1 MRFFTLALT
10 ALAISAVVPALELTP
25 VSDLATRNLFLD
37 SHSSFDLFSGLGAE
51 GCAAFAGACLGAK
64 ASAIESSAR
73 ASLEAWIDSAE
84 LSASLRTSLKSWC
97 SGSIAKLDVDVI
109 AQLAVYIPVAVSLAA
124 EGGLSVSI
132 SGITSTTANAGVALD
147 ASLRAD
153 LIAFLKAHVNLDSE
167 VNVALEVCASGGVV
181 AALTDD
187 VKAAILAYLMSS
199 DCSLSASLIAAIKL
213 WCEGKTG
220 SGVSIIGDIPSA
232 ASISSSVGASIATAI
247 DSEGIITSS
256 FISAL
261 KTWITGID
269 IDLDADTKA
278 ALELCIE
285 GKAAVSLDD
294 TEVIKLTQWLFS
306 AKCSLTGQLK
316 AVVLVWL
323 YVRATVGDTVSVLS
337 VTDIATLTAWFEGD
351 ISASLSAVVK
361 GVIAT
366 AIGGEAVVNVS
377 LDAVAQLVAV
387 ITGLVT
393 DVSVDINIVVI
404 LAKWVTGNT
413 CGCY

>member
-1 MRFFTLALT
+1 
-10 ALAISAVVPALELTP
+10 
-25 VSDLATRNLFLD
+25 
-37 SHSSFDLFSGLGAE
+37 
-51 GCAAFAGACLGAK
+51 
-64 ASAIESSAR
+64 
-73 ASLEAWIDSAE
+73 
-84 LSASLRTSLKSWC
+84 
-97 SGSIAKLDVDVI
+97 
-109 AQLAVYIPVAVSLAA
+109 
-124 EGGLSVSI
+124 LSVSI

-181 AALTDD
+181 AALTAD

-256 FISAL
+256 SISAL

>member
-10 ALAISAVVPALELTP
+10 ALATSAVVPALELAP
-25 VSDLATRNLFLD
+25 VPELATRNFFLG
-37 SHSSFDLFSGLGAE
+37 SNSSFDLFSGLDAE

-73 ASLEAWIDSAE
+73 ASLDAWIGSAD
-84 LSASLRTSLKSWC
+84 LSASLKTSLKSWC
-97 SGSIAKLDVDVI
+97 SGSVAELDVDVI
-109 AQLAVYIPVAVSLAA
+109 AELAVYIPIAVGLAA

-132 SGITSTTANAGVALD
+132 SGITSTITDAGVALD

-153 LIAFLKAHVNLDSE
+153 LTAFLKAHVNLDSE

-181 AALTDD
+181 AALTAD
-187 VKAAILAYLMSS
+187 VKAAILAYVESS

-213 WCEGKTG
+213 WCAGKAG
-220 SGVSIIGDIPSA
+220 SGVSIIGDIPNA
-232 ASISSSVGASIATAI
+232 ASISASVGASITAAI
-247 DSEGIITSS
+247 DSEGIIASS
-256 FISAL
+256 FVSAL
-261 KTWITGID
+261 KTWIVSID
-269 IDLDADTKA
+269 IDLDADIKA
-278 ALELCIE
+278 ALELIIE
-285 GKAAVSLDD
+285 GKTASSLDD
-294 TEVIKLTQWLFS
+294 TVIIKLTQWLFS
-306 AKCSLTGQLK
+306 EKCSLAGQLK

-323 YVRATVGDTVSVLS
+323 YVRATVGETVSILS

-351 ISASLSAVVK
+351 VSASLSAVVK

-366 AIGGEAVVNVS
+366 AIAGEAVVNVS

-387 ITGLVT
+387 ISGLVT
-393 DVSVDINIVVI
+393 GVSVDIDIVVI

>member
-97 SGSIAKLDVDVI
+97 SGSIAELDVDVI

-181 AALTDD
+181 AALTAD

-256 FISAL
+256 SISAL